1 MLEKIKDKVIFETIK
16 NKYTHS
22 VPYHEL
28 LGLKVSKFDFETAE
42 ITLSIKNELLG
53 NVSRGFLH
61 GGVTASVLDSIGGLV
76 AIGDFIANNKDKSP
90 DYLKSSIN
98 HMGTI
103 DIRVDY
109 LLPGEG
115 KMFTANGRV
124 IRAGKRVTVCRMEML
139 NDKNECI
146 ALGTGCLLYTSPS
159 PRD

>member
-16 NKYTHS
+16 KKYTHS

-28 LGLKVSKFDFETAE
+28 LGLKVSKFDFESAE
-42 ITLSIKNELLG
+42 ITLLIKNELLG

-103 DIRVDY
+103 DIRIDY

-115 KMFTANGRV
+115 TMFTANGRV

-146 ALGTGCLLYTSPS
+146 ALGTGTYLWSK
-159 PRD
+159 

>member
-16 NKYTHS
+16 KKYTHS
-22 VPYHEL
+22 VTYHEL
-28 LGLKVSKFDFETAE
+28 LGLKVSKFDFESAE

-61 GGVTASVLDSIGGLV
+61 GGVTASMLDSIGGLV

-103 DIRVDY
+103 DIRIDY

-115 KMFTANGRV
+115 TMFTANGRV

-146 ALGTGCLLYTSPS
+146 ALGTGTYLWSK
-159 PRD
+159 

>member
-22 VPYHEL
+22 IPYHEL
-28 LGLKVSKFDFETAE
+28 LGLKVSKFDFESAE
-42 ITLSIKNELLG
+42 ITLLIKNELLG

-76 AIGDFIANNKDKSP
+76 AIGDFIANNKEKSS
-90 DYLKSSIN
+90 DYLKNSIN

-115 KMFTANGRV
+115 KMFTANGKV

-146 ALGTGCLLYTSPS
+146 ALGTGTYLWSK
-159 PRD
+159 

>member
-16 NKYTHS
+16 KKYTHS

-28 LGLKVSKFDFETAE
+28 LGLKVSKFDFESAE

-61 GGVTASVLDSIGGLV
+61 GGVTASMLDSIGGLV

-109 LLPGEG
+109 LLPGKG

-146 ALGTGCLLYTSPS
+146 ALGTGTYLWSK
-159 PRD
+159 

>member
-22 VPYHEL
+22 IPYHEL
-28 LGLKVSKFDFETAE
+28 LGLKVSKFDFESAE
-42 ITLSIKNELLG
+42 ITLLIKNELLG

-76 AIGDFIANNKDKSP
+76 AIGDFIANNKEKSS
-90 DYLKSSIN
+90 DYLKNSIN

-115 KMFTANGRV
+115 KMYTANGKV

-146 ALGTGCLLYTSPS
+146 ALGAGTYLWSK
-159 PRD
+159 

>member
-16 NKYTHS
+16 NKYAHS
-22 VPYHEL
+22 VPYHKF
-28 LGLKVSKFDFETAE
+28 LGLKVSKFDFESAE
-42 ITLSIKNELLG
+42 ITFSIKNELLG

-115 KMFTANGRV
+115 KMFTATGRV

-146 ALGTGCLLYTSPS
+146 ALGTGTYLWSK
-159 PRD
+159 

>member
-1 MLEKIKDKVIFETIK
+1 MLEKIKDRVIFKTIM
-16 NKYTHS
+16 NKHTHS
-22 VPYHEL
+22 VTYHKL
-28 LGLKVSKFDFETAE
+28 LGLKVSKFDFESAE

-61 GGVTASVLDSIGGLV
+61 GGVTGSMLDSIGGLV

-90 DYLKSSIN
+90 DYLKNSIN

-103 DIRVDY
+103 DIRIDY
-109 LLPGEG
+109 LLPGTG
-115 KMFTANGRV
+115 KIFTANGRV

-146 ALGTGCLLYTSPS
+146 ALGAETYLWSK
-159 PRD
+159 

>member
-16 NKYTHS
+16 KKYTHS

-28 LGLKVSKFDFETAE
+28 LGLKVSKFDFESAE

-61 GGVTASVLDSIGGLV
+61 GGVTASMLDSIGGLV

-115 KMFTANGRV
+115 TMFTANGRV

-146 ALGTGCLLYTSPS
+146 ALGTGTYLWSK
-159 PRD
+159 

>member
-28 LGLKVSKFDFETAE
+28 LGLKVSKFDFEFAE

-53 NVSRGFLH
+53 NVSKGVLH

-90 DYLKSSIN
+90 DYLKNSIN

-146 ALGTGCLLYTSPS
+146 ALGTGTYLWSK
-159 PRD
+159 

>member
-22 VPYHEL
+22 IPYHEL
-28 LGLKVSKFDFETAE
+28 LGLKVSKFNFEFAE

-53 NVSRGFLH
+53 NVSKGVLH

-109 LLPGEG
+109 LLPGAG

-124 IRAGKRVTVCRMEML
+124 IRAGKRVTVCRMEMF

-146 ALGTGCLLYTSPS
+146 ALGTGTYLWSK
-159 PRD
+159 

>member
-16 NKYTHS
+16 KKYTHS

-28 LGLKVSKFDFETAE
+28 LGLKVSKFNFEFAE

-61 GGVTASVLDSIGGLV
+61 GGVTASMLDSIGGLV

-146 ALGTGCLLYTSPS
+146 ALGTGTYLWSK
-159 PRD
+159 

>member
-28 LGLKVSKFDFETAE
+28 LGLKVSKFDFESAE
-42 ITLSIKNELLG
+42 ITLLIKNELLG

-76 AIGDFIANNKDKSP
+76 AIGDFIANNKEKSS
-90 DYLKSSIN
+90 DYLKNSIN

-115 KMFTANGRV
+115 KIFTANGKV

-146 ALGTGCLLYTSPS
+146 ALGAGTYLWSK
-159 PRD
+159 

>member
-22 VPYHEL
+22 IPYHEL
-28 LGLKVSKFDFETAE
+28 LGLKVSKFDFESAE
-42 ITLSIKNELLG
+42 ITLLIKNELLG

-76 AIGDFIANNKDKSP
+76 AIGDFIANNKDKSSN
-90 DYLKSSIN
+90 YLKNSIN

-115 KMFTANGRV
+115 KMFTANGKV

-146 ALGTGCLLYTSPS
+146 ALGTGTYLWSK
-159 PRD
+159 

>member
-22 VPYHEL
+22 IPYHEL
-28 LGLKVSKFDFETAE
+28 LGLKVSKFDFESAE
-42 ITLSIKNELLG
+42 ITLTIKNELLG
-53 NVSRGFLH
+53 NVSRGVLH

-90 DYLKSSIN
+90 DDLKSSIN

-115 KMFTANGRV
+115 KMFSANGRV

-146 ALGTGCLLYTSPS
+146 ALGTGTYLWSK
-159 PRD
+159 

>member
-22 VPYHEL
+22 VPYHKF
-28 LGLKVSKFDFETAE
+28 LGLKVSKFDFESAE

-90 DYLKSSIN
+90 GYLKSSIN

-109 LLPGEG
+109 LLPGKG
-115 KMFTANGRV
+115 KMFTATGRV

-146 ALGTGCLLYTSPS
+146 ALGTGTYLWSK
-159 PRD
+159 

>member
-22 VPYHEL
+22 IPYHEL
-28 LGLKVSKFDFETAE
+28 LGLKVSKFDFESAE
-42 ITLSIKNELLG
+42 ITLLIKNELLG

-76 AIGDFIANNKDKSP
+76 AIGDFIANNKEKSS
-90 DYLKSSIN
+90 DYLKNSIN

-109 LLPGEG
+109 LLPGKG
-115 KMFTANGRV
+115 KMFTANGKV
-124 IRAGKRVTVCRMEML
+124 IRAGKSVTVCRMEML

-146 ALGTGCLLYTSPS
+146 ALGTGTYLWSK
-159 PRD
+159 

>member
-22 VPYHEL
+22 VPYHKY
-28 LGLKVSKFDFETAE
+28 LGLKVSKFDFESAE
-42 ITLSIKNELLG
+42 MTLSIKNELLG

-76 AIGDFIANNKDKSP
+76 AIGDFISNNKDKP
-90 DYLKSSIN
+90 PEDLKNRIN

-103 DIRVDY
+103 DLRVDY

-115 KMFTANGRV
+115 KKFNANGSV
-124 IRAGKRVTVCRMEML
+124 IRAGKRVTVCRMEMH

-146 ALGTGCLLYTSPS
+146 ALGTGTYLWSK
-159 PRD
+159 

>member
-22 VPYHEL
+22 IPYHEL
-28 LGLKVSKFDFETAE
+28 LGLKVSKFDFESAE
-42 ITLSIKNELLG
+42 ITLLIKNELLG

-76 AIGDFIANNKDKSP
+76 AIGDFIANNKERSS
-90 DYLKSSIN
+90 DYLKNSIN

-115 KMFTANGRV
+115 KIFTANGKV
-124 IRAGKRVTVCRMEML
+124 IRAGKRVTVCRMEMF

-146 ALGTGCLLYTSPS
+146 ALGTGTYLWSK
-159 PRD
+159 

>member
-16 NKYTHS
+16 NKYPHS

-28 LGLKVSKFDFETAE
+28 LGVKVSKFDFEFAE
-42 ITLSIKNELLG
+42 MTLSIKNELLG
-53 NVSRGFLH
+53 NVSKGVLH

-76 AIGDFIANNKDKSP
+76 AIGDFIANNKEKSTH
-90 DYLKSSIN
+90 YLKSSIN

-103 DIRVDY
+103 DIRIDY

-115 KMFTANGRV
+115 TMFTANGRV

-146 ALGTGCLLYTSPS
+146 ALGTGTYLWSK
-159 PRD
+159 

>member
-28 LGLKVSKFDFETAE
+28 LGLKVSKFDFEFAE
-42 ITLSIKNELLG
+42 MTLSIKNELLG
-53 NVSRGFLH
+53 NVSKGVLH

-76 AIGDFIANNKDKSP
+76 AIGDFIANNKEKSS
-90 DYLKSSIN
+90 DYLKNSIN

-115 KMFTANGRV
+115 KIFTANGKV
-124 IRAGKRVTVCRMEML
+124 IRAGKRVTVCRMEMF

-146 ALGTGCLLYTSPS
+146 ALGTGTYLWSK
-159 PRD
+159 

>member
-16 NKYTHS
+16 KKYTHS

-28 LGLKVSKFDFETAE
+28 LGLKVSKFDFESAE

-103 DIRVDY
+103 DIRIDY

-115 KMFTANGRV
+115 TMFTANGRV

-146 ALGTGCLLYTSPS
+146 ALGTGTYLWSK
-159 PRD
+159 

>member
-22 VPYHEL
+22 VPYHKF
-28 LGLKVSKFDFETAE
+28 LGLKVSKFDFESAE
-42 ITLSIKNELLG
+42 ITLSIKNEVLG

-76 AIGDFIANNKDKSP
+76 AIGDFIANIKDKSH

-115 KMFTANGRV
+115 KMFTATGRV

-146 ALGTGCLLYTSPS
+146 ALGTGTYLWSK
-159 PRD
+159 

>member
-28 LGLKVSKFDFETAE
+28 LGLKVSKFDFESAE

-53 NVSRGFLH
+53 NVSRGLLH

-76 AIGDFIANNKDKSP
+76 AIGDFISNNKDKSP

-146 ALGTGCLLYTSPS
+146 ALGTGTYLWSK
-159 PRD
+159 

>member
-1 MLEKIKDKVIFETIK
+1 
-16 NKYTHS
+16 
-22 VPYHEL
+22 
-28 LGLKVSKFDFETAE
+28 
-42 ITLSIKNELLG
+42 LG

-109 LLPGEG
+109 LLPGKG
-115 KMFTANGRV
+115 KMFTATGRV

-146 ALGTGCLLYTSPS
+146 ALGTGTYLWSK
-159 PRD
+159 

>member
-22 VPYHEL
+22 IPYHEL
-28 LGLKVSKFDFETAE
+28 LGLKVSKFDFESAE
-42 ITLSIKNELLG
+42 ITLLIKNELLG

-76 AIGDFIANNKDKSP
+76 AIGDFIANNKEKSS
-90 DYLKSSIN
+90 DYLKNSIN

-115 KMFTANGRV
+115 KIFTANGKV
-124 IRAGKRVTVCRMEML
+124 IRAGKRVTVCRMEMF

-146 ALGTGCLLYTSPS
+146 ALGTGTYLWSK
-159 PRD
+159 

>member
-16 NKYTHS
+16 KKYTHS

-28 LGLKVSKFDFETAE
+28 LGLKVSKFDFEFAE
-42 ITLSIKNELLG
+42 MTLSIKNELLG
-53 NVSRGFLH
+53 NVSRGFLR

-90 DYLKSSIN
+90 DYLISCIN

-103 DIRVDY
+103 DIRIDY
-109 LLPGEG
+109 LLPGTG
-115 KMFTANGRV
+115 KMFTANGSV

-146 ALGTGCLLYTSPS
+146 ALGTGTYLWSK
-159 PRD
+159 

>member
-16 NKYTHS
+16 KKYTHS

-28 LGLKVSKFDFETAE
+28 LGLKVSKFNFEFAE

-53 NVSRGFLH
+53 NVSKGVLH

-103 DIRVDY
+103 DIRIDY

-146 ALGTGCLLYTSPS
+146 ALGTGTYLW
-159 PRD
+159 RK

>member
-28 LGLKVSKFDFETAE
+28 LGLKVSKFDFESAE
-42 ITLSIKNELLG
+42 ITLTIKNELLG
-53 NVSRGFLH
+53 NVSRGVLH

-115 KMFTANGRV
+115 KVFTANGRV

-146 ALGTGCLLYTSPS
+146 ALGTGTYLWSK
-159 PRD
+159 

>member
-1 MLEKIKDKVIFETIK
+1 MLKNIKDKVIFETIK

-61 GGVTASVLDSIGGLV
+61 GGVTASMLDSIGGLV

-109 LLPGEG
+109 LLPGKG

-146 ALGTGCLLYTSPS
+146 ALGTGTYLWSK
-159 PRD
+159 

>member
-1 MLEKIKDKVIFETIK
+1 MLEKIKDKIIFETFK
-16 NKYTHS
+16 NQYTYS

-28 LGLKVSKFDFETAE
+28 LGLKVSKFDFESAE

-146 ALGTGCLLYTSPS
+146 ALGTGTYLWSK
-159 PRD
+159 